1 MTAVIQRIR
10 SANVTADGIP
20 TGKAQKGLLV
30 MLGVRSE
37 DTEDICDRMAEKLAK
52 MRIFEGE
59 NGKLDFSPMDINAD
73 ILLISNFTLCASC
86 RRGNRPDF
94 SSAERPERAKM
105 LYERFCNKLISLGL
119 NTETGVFGVDMQ
131 ISAELDGPVTIVLDS
146 DRDLAK

>member
-10 SANVTADGIP
+10 SANVTADG
-20 TGKAQKGLLV
+20 TLAGKTQKGLLV
-30 MLGVRSE
+30 MLGVRSG

-59 NGKLDFSPMDINAD
+59 NGKLNHSAIDIKAD

-94 SSAERPERAKM
+94 SSAERPDRAEM
-105 LYERFCNKLISLGL
+105 LYERFRDKLIALGI
-119 NTETGVFGVDMQ
+119 NTETGVFGADMH
-131 ISAELDGPVTIVLDS
+131 IGAELDGPVTVALDS